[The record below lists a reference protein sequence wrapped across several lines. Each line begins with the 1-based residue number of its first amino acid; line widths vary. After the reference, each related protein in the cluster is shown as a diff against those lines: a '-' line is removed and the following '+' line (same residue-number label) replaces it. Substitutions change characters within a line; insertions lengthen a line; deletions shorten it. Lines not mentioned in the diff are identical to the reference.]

1 MVGIKDIAKLAGVSV
16 STVSNA
22 INGKKNISEDTRNR
36 ILKLCDEHGYSYVRN
51 ENTIS
56 GRMDIP
62 TILFNF
68 SDFDRSFYLEILNG
82 VNTYV
87 RENNYDLMICTKVS
101 CEKFMRS
108 GLTSG
113 CIILDMAMNNEL
125 LIDVANKDYPIVTL
139 DRYIDHPYIKSILVN
154 NYDAMAELTQGL
166 VSRGYRRFSFIGGPE
181 NTDDNMERYRA
192 FTDVLE
198 RKHIRFSPKHYHA
211 GDYRQK
217 SGYMT
222 TKIMVL
228 SAELP
233 DCIVCANDLMAIGA
247 IKALSDAGYRVP
259 EDVAV
264 TGFDDSMLAENM
276 GLTTVSIPNYE
287 RGYIAAQY
295 LMDGVLGET
304 GGEPLKINAKV
315 KWRSSVKDRLYN

>member
-1 MVGIKDIAKLAGVSV
+1 
-16 STVSNA
+16 
-22 INGKKNISEDTRNR
+22 
-36 ILKLCDEHGYSYVRN
+36 
-51 ENTIS
+51 
-56 GRMDIP
+56 
-62 TILFNF
+62 
-68 SDFDRSFYLEILNG
+68 
-82 VNTYV
+82 
-87 RENNYDLMICTKVS
+87 
-101 CEKFMRS
+101 MRS

-198 RKHIRFSPKHYHA
+198 RKRIRFSPKHYHA

-222 TKIMVL
+222 TKIMAL

>member
-101 CEKFMRS
+101 
-108 GLTSG
+108 
-113 CIILDMAMNNEL
+113 
-125 LIDVANKDYPIVTL
+125 
-139 DRYIDHPYIKSILVN
+139 
-154 NYDAMAELTQGL
+154 
-166 VSRGYRRFSFIGGPE
+166 
-181 NTDDNMERYRA
+181 
-192 FTDVLE
+192 
-198 RKHIRFSPKHYHA
+198 
-211 GDYRQK
+211 
-217 SGYMT
+217 
-222 TKIMVL
+222 
-228 SAELP
+228 
-233 DCIVCANDLMAIGA
+233 
-247 IKALSDAGYRVP
+247 
-259 EDVAV
+259 
-264 TGFDDSMLAENM
+264 
-276 GLTTVSIPNYE
+276 
-287 RGYIAAQY
+287 
-295 LMDGVLGET
+295 
-304 GGEPLKINAKV
+304 
-315 KWRSSVKDRLYN
+315 